1 MAGKL
6 HSAVGMVPFPTASA
20 LANRFLEPLSHPWAV
35 VGGGLL
41 GGGTLL
47 SGVLGD
53 GARLA
58 WRLLCLLLAL

>member
-1 MAGKL
+1 
-6 HSAVGMVPFPTASA
+6 MVPLPTASV
-20 LANRFLEPLSHPWAV
+20 LANRFLEPLSRPWAV

-47 SGVLGD
+47 SGALGG

-58 WRLLCLLLAL
+58 WRLLCLLLTL

>member
-1 MAGKL
+1 MQRVA
-6 HSAVGMVPFPTASA
+6 GMVPFPSASA

-41 GGGTLL
+41 GGGTLY
-47 SGVLGD
+47 SGALGE

>member
-1 MAGKL
+1 MARGL
-6 HSAVGMVPFPTASA
+6 QSFAGMVPFPSASV
-20 LANRFLEPLSHPWAV
+20 LANRFLEPLSRPWAV

-41 GGGTLL
+41 GGGTLV
-47 SGVLGD
+47 SGALVD

>member
-1 MAGKL
+1 
-6 HSAVGMVPFPTASA
+6 MVPFPSASV
-20 LANRFLEPLSHPWAV
+20 LANRFLEPLTHPWAV
-35 VGGGLL
+35 VGGGVL

-47 SGVLGD
+47 SGALGD